1 MNILIIG
8 GTKFLGRHLVDA
20 ATQSGHAVTLFNRG
34 QTNPGLFP
42 DIETITGDRQQPAD
56 LAKLQTRRWDA
67 VIDTCGYVPRIVRM
81 SAEALKDSVDQYVF
95 ISSISVY
102 PDFSQPGI
110 DESHPVGKLD
120 DENVKEIT
128 HETYG
133 PLKALCEQA
142 VDEILPGKGLQ
153 VRPGLIVGPYDP
165 TDRFTYWPARV
176 ERGGRMVVPDYPD
189 CPVQIIDGRDLGEWI
204 IRMVEEK
211 AMGTINV
218 TGPEQPHTLTHV
230 LNTCQE
236 MLNTDVDIEW
246 VDEQFLLDND
256 VAPWTGMPLW
266 MPSIDDELAGFGRV
280 SIDRALGKGLTFR
293 SLSDTIQATMDWV
306 HQRPDDWE
314 WRAGISP
321 EKEAEVLAAWDRHS
335 QS

>member
-1 MNILIIG
+1 MDILIMG

-42 DIETITGDRQQPAD
+42 EIETITGDRRQPAD
-56 LAKLQTRRWDA
+56 LAKLQSRRWDA

-81 SAEALKDSVDQYVF
+81 SAEALEDSVDHYVF

-102 PDFSQPGI
+102 PDFSHPGL
-110 DESHPVGKLD
+110 DESHTVGNLD
-120 DENVKEIT
+120 DESVEEIT

-142 VDEILPGKGLQ
+142 VDDVLPGRGLQ

-176 ERGGRMVVPDYPD
+176 ERGGRMVAPDYPE
-189 CPVQIIDGRDLGEWI
+189 CPVQIIDGRDLSEWT
-204 IRMVEEK
+204 IRMVEAK
-211 AMGTINV
+211 TTGAFNV
-218 TGPEQPHTLTHV
+218 TGPEKPNSLKHV
-230 LNTCQE
+230 LETCQE
-236 MLNTDVDIEW
+236 DLNANTDIEW
-246 VDEQFLLDND
+246 IDEQFLLDQD

-266 MPSIDDELAGFGRV
+266 MPSINDEFAGFGRV
-280 SIDRALGKGLTFR
+280 SIDKALGLGLTFR
-293 SLSDTIQATMDWV
+293 SLSDTIQAMMDWV
-306 HQRPDDWE
+306 QQRPDEWE
-314 WRAGISP
+314 WKAGITP
-321 EKEAEVLAAWDRHS
+321 EKEAEVLAAWDNRH
-335 QS
+335 Q